1 MDSDPTEE
9 DAPVCAECHLAYDR
23 NANTGQWACRMHPS
37 PARTM
42 HTATLCCGVV
52 AAEVNGMCDALHNPD
67 RASRW
72 EAKEHAETDKAG
84 CVRVDHRPPDADR
97 LRWLGAVSVMVPVGA
112 PPRTDA
118 LILKRDVNMAT
129 LDAGPWKVTV
139 PLAWSA
145 AGAPPGGA
153 PTTQEWDVTE
163 LARHALR
170 QVYAQPLFYTRR
182 DVWPDGPADL
192 MAQVRASKRVQQ
204 RAQTGRARHTFDTL
218 FHMDG
223 DASDEV
229 THEEVGAFLERYKDG
244 RGPLVQLWVVRRAA
258 PAQEAAILYRHL
270 LRNH

>member
-1 MDSDPTEE
+1 MRRAVRNHCASSSFVASLQMDSDPTEE

-84 CVRVDHRPPDADR
+84 CVRADHRPPDADR
-97 LRWLGAVSVMVPVGA
+97 LRWLGAVSVMVPVGT

-118 LILKRDVNMAT
+118 LILQRDVNMAT
-129 LDAGPWKVTV
+129 LDAAPWKVTV

-145 AGAPPGGA
+145 AGAPV
-153 PTTQEWDVTE
+153 TQEWDVTE

-170 QVYAQPLFYTRR
+170 QVYAQPCSFT
-182 DVWPDGPADL
+182 
-192 MAQVRASKRVQQ
+192 
-204 RAQTGRARHTFDTL
+204 
-218 FHMDG
+218 
-223 DASDEV
+223 
-229 THEEVGAFLERYKDG
+229 
-244 RGPLVQLWVVRRAA
+244 RAA
-258 PAQEAAILYRHL
+258 TRLAQRPRRLDGAGARLEARPAPGCRRVAPGTRLTRSSTWTGT
-270 LRNH
+270 RPTR